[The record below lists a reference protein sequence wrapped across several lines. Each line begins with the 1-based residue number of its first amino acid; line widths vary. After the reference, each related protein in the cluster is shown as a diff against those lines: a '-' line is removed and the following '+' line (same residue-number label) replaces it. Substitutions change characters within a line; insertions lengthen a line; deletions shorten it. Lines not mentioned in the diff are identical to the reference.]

1 MRSPD
6 IVDRRLASG
15 ARRRN
20 HSHCSVSCAFIAV
33 PRLDI
38 YCLAFEFGLS
48 GGIHV
53 AIVLD
58 QLKRGQ
64 YEHLWQLI
72 ARWVGLY
79 PPSPDGQEAIS
90 CDGPLSREAAVAV

>member
-6 IVDRRLASG
+6 IVDRRFASTT
-15 ARRRN
+15 RRRDQC
-20 HSHCSVSCAFIAV
+20 HCSVSCAFIAV

-38 YCLAFEFGLS
+38 YCFAFEFGHS

-58 QLKRGQ
+58 QLKLGQ
-64 YEHLWQLI
+64 FEHLWQLI
-72 ARWVGLY
+72 ARRVELY
-79 PPSPDGQEAIS
+79 SPSPDGQEAVS
-90 CDGPLSREAAVAV
+90 CDAPLSHKAVVAV